1 MKLTEKDITGP
12 VAKELRERAGLSQAA
27 FWNPVGVQQSVACRY
42 EQGGR
47 VPKAVRILIVAR
59 YVSGVVIDASTHT
72 SVADLARLGEIQ
84 SKAIDAKSVA
94 RTASAE
100 IGKAVKSLTD
110 AQTALSNV

>member
-1 MKLTEKDITGP
+1 MKLTEKDITGQ

-47 VPKAVRILIVAR
+47 VPKSVRILIVAR
-59 YVSGVVIDASTHT
+59 YVSGVVIDAATPSG
-72 SVADLARLGEIQ
+72 VADLARLGEIQ
-84 SKAIDAKSVA
+84 SKAIDAKTIA
-94 RTASAE
+94 RAAHAD